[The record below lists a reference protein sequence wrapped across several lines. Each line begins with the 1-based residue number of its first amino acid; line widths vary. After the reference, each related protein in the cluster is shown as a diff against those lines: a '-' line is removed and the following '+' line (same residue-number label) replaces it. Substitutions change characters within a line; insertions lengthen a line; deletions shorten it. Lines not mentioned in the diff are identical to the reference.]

1 MKRFLFACLGLMMI
15 LMAQAATYDVGQ
27 PPQSD
32 QVLLMQSYDA
42 PQMVADFVLV
52 DYSADMIATAPTT
65 VFVHYEAM
73 DAEVYTQMFD
83 FTLPV
88 FRLCSHRAN
97 LSKSQ
102 IVNSWRWHNTNPP
115 NQYDRA

>member
-1 MKRFLFACLGLMMI
+1 MRKFLFACLGLMMI
-15 LMAQAATYDVGQ
+15 LAAQAATYDVGQ

-32 QVLLMQSYDA
+32 QVLLMQCDA

-73 DAEVYTQMFD
+73 DAEVYTQVFD

-88 FRLCSHRAN
+88 FRLCSHRASM
-97 LSKSQ
+97 SKSQ

>member
-1 MKRFLFACLGLMMI
+1 MMI
-15 LMAQAATYDVGQ
+15 LAAQAATYDVGQ

-32 QVLLMQSYDA
+32 QVLLMQSDA

-73 DAEVYTQMFD
+73 DAEVYTQVFD
-83 FTLPV
+83 LTMPV
-88 FRLCSHRAN
+88 FRLCIHRKSMFKSN
-97 LSKSQ
+97 LYTG
-102 IVNSWRWHNTNPP
+102 WRGINKNPP
-115 NQYDRA
+115 SQYDRA